1 MSDLAPVLG
10 LLTAAIVIGAV
21 LVIGTV
27 AATRCDARPRP
38 RHHDA
43 RMPSAPAP
51 CRTDLTSSQRGL

>member
-38 RHHDA
+38 RHEPDDVIEQRHRHHAA
-43 RMPSAPAP
+43 R
-51 CRTDLTSSQRGL
+51 T